1 MPTFI
6 DESGDTGHE
15 PGSASHFRLAA
26 VWVPTQDAAEAF
38 RAAIQQLR
46 RDLGLAAG
54 YEFKF
59 AKTGSHPERRRAF
72 FRAAMCHPFRFAA
85 ASLDKREGDWRTADR
100 RAIHWACAVSLAVT
114 LRPTYRAEE
123 EARALAAGHDRPL
136 GELVVVDDNQDQ
148 EFLAVIKREFREMAS
163 GCRPGAPLVGKV
175 KFRGSGPDELLQLA
189 DMVCGAVGA
198 HLDGESTWYRLIVSR
213 DLGITHI
220 P

>member
-6 DESGDTGHE
+6 DESGDTGHQ
-15 PGSASHFRLAA
+15 PDSAPYFRLAA
-26 VWVPTQDAAEAF
+26 VWIPTQDAAEAF

-46 RDLGLAAG
+46 RSLALPQG

-59 AKTGSHPERRRAF
+59 AKTGPHPERREAF
-72 FRAAMCHPFRFAA
+72 FLAAMRHEFRFAA
-85 ASLDKREGDWRTADR
+85 ASLDKHAGDWRTAGR
-100 RAIHWACAVSLAVT
+100 GVIHWACAVSLAVT

-123 EARALAAGHDRPL
+123 DARAAAGHNHPL
-136 GELVVVDDNQDQ
+136 AELVVVDDNQDQ
-148 EFLAVIKREFREMAS
+148 EFLAVIKSKFRELTSMR
-163 GCRPGAPLVGKV
+163 RPGSSLVGKV

-198 HLDGESTWYRLIVSR
+198 HLDGDSTWYRLIAAR
-213 DLGITHI
+213 DLGITRI